1 MATLS
6 FVLMVGIFKA
16 VIKLLFIGFRGYALP
31 VQLILCWVT
40 FTTPEYFV
48 QKLHLVRHLGRGLR
62 ALITAAVERIEA
74 IPSEILQSAADGI
87 PGTWLAPV
95 DHGCLTQ
102 LLIALGTR
110 RQGLGAMMARHL
122 TALGL

>member
-48 QKLHLVRHLGRGLR
+48 QKLHLVRHLGRGRNQFGLPHQDGLNGVTRPRR
-62 ALITAAVERIEA
+62 A
-74 IPSEILQSAADGI
+74 
-87 PGTWLAPV
+87 
-95 DHGCLTQ
+95 
-102 LLIALGTR
+102 
-110 RQGLGAMMARHL
+110 ARH
-122 TALGL
+122 